1 MTDIDRG
8 LATLAEIDAVLLDDE
23 PTAVEFDD
31 EETQDVDESVND
43 ADLYGWEQTSGPPVS
58 EAQAWKAP
66 WGNNVDDMCDALYG
80 VEVEL

>member
-31 EETQDVDESVND
+31 EETQDVDESVSD
-43 ADLYGWEQTSGPPVS
+43 ADLYGWE
-58 EAQAWKAP
+58 
-66 WGNNVDDMCDALYG
+66 
-80 VEVEL
+80 VEL